1 MGKDL
6 EHELETGAI
15 KMFSGAF
22 SQYSALLLSDLN

>member
-15 KMFSGAF
+15 KMFSGA
-22 SQYSALLLSDLN
+22 QYSGLLLRNLN